1 LKSELKSVA
10 SLINK
15 LAKESLVNSLSFT
28 YFLPFLDRTFFTT
41 RALVSSIISI
51 IVTFFSIA
59 FFTLFY
65 ITRVSIII
73 ARLTTKAKLE
83 LSSIT
88 ILELRGLLVL

>member
-1 LKSELKSVA
+1 LKSVA

-15 LAKESLVNSLSFT
+15 LARELLVNSLSFT
-28 YFLPFLDRTFFTT
+28 YSLPFLDRTFFTT
-41 RALVSSIISI
+41 RALVSFIISI
-51 IVTFFSIA
+51 IVAFFSIV

-73 ARLTTKAKLE
+73 ARLITKAELE